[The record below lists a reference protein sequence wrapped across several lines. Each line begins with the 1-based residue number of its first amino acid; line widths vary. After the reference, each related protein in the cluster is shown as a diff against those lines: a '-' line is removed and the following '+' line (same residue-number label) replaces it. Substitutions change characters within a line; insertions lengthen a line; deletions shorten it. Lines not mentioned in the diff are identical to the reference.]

1 MLRYTRVVLA
11 DRSVYGHQAARA
23 LPQRNK
29 AIPFSPCPGEHP
41 GIPCWSRPPPG
52 MQPRARACHAHAALV
67 PKAMEAARGQ
77 PPLDLP
83 APGHSLGMGGKLD
96 AALPGVKQVRTHILK
111 GCRNS
116 SAICPPFLLP
126 ARDLD
131 PHPQAPQQ
139 TLCQAPPN
147 ATVLVETGISQVQG
161 SFSCS
166 PAAEKI
172 INSQIRVLRR
182 RKHQRRSS

>member
-41 GIPCWSRPPPG
+41 GIPCWSRPAPG

-116 SAICPPFLLP
+116 SAICPPSFQHGIWILIHKHRSKPCARHPPMPLFWWKQGFHRCNVPFP
-126 ARDLD
+126 AL
-131 PHPQAPQQ
+131 QQ
-139 TLCQAPPN
+139 
-147 ATVLVETGISQVQG
+147 QG
-161 SFSCS
+161 KESIPKSEF
-166 PAAEKI
+166 
-172 INSQIRVLRR
+172 
-182 RKHQRRSS
+182 